1 MKKVYPILFSLLLV
15 LALSANAQVA
25 NSICNSSLYSINN
38 EYFGGFEADVDN
50 ISSETAGSDLFPKLP
65 RNGSYQVVSN
75 VKQLGGGG
83 YLNIQPQTG
92 NSFFAAHT
100 STTTTERIWYT
111 NMAVTPGETYNFCV
125 SVTLLKNL
133 GNGANFIVGLYADG
147 LEIGRGR
154 VTFDWT
160 EICGSFTV
168 PQGVYCMELSVRDP
182 KKGLF
187 FLAMDDIKMYS
198 DNPFLGDKNAHQT
211 STVKSSQIK
220 MYPNPANNNVTFN
233 IAATK
238 NTSAQIAIVDLA
250 GKIVFKSKAML
261 SAGNTINQIQD
272 IAKLGN
278 GMYFVRVTVDG
289 QTSNHKL
296 IVAH

>member
-1 MKKVYPILFSLLLV
+1 MKKLYPILFSLLLV

-50 ISSETAGSDLFPKLP
+50 ISSETAGSDLHPRLP
-65 RNGSYQVVSN
+65 RNGSYQVVDN

-100 STTTTERIWYT
+100 STTTTDRIWYT
-111 NMAVTPGETYNFCV
+111 NMAVTPGESYNFCV

-133 GNGANFIVGLYADG
+133 GDGANFIVGLYADG
-147 LEIGRGR
+147 EEIGLGR

-198 DNPFLGDKNAHQT
+198 NNPFLGEKNVTQHN
-211 STVKSSQIK
+211 VIKSNQVK
-220 MYPNPANNNVTFN
+220 MYPNPANNNVTLN
-233 IAATK
+233 IPATK
-238 NTSAQIAIVDLA
+238 NTIAQISITDLA
-250 GKIVFKSKAML
+250 GKIVFKTSTKL
-261 SAGNTINQIQD
+261 TAGNTIKQIQE

-278 GMYFVRVTVDG
+278 GMYYVSIAVDG
-289 QTSNHKL
+289 QVSNQKL
-296 IVAH
+296 IVEH